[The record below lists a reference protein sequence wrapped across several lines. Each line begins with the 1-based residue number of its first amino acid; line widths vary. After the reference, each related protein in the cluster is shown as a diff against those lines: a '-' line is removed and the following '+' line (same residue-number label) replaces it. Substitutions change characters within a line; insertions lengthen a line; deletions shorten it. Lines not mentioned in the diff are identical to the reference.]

1 MTGEGHGFV
10 SISSADNP
18 RLKLL
23 RLAAQGQVKKAG
35 YALIAGRRLVHEW
48 AGRLSMDHGWVV
60 PDSFDE
66 PLPPVR
72 NGWLRLTSPL
82 FRDLDVSATHYPLL
96 WVRLPGDAVPSLED
110 GGLPERGRGLFLVV
124 PFQDPTNVG
133 SVIRSAVGLGAT
145 AVLLLPSAAHPY
157 HPKAIRSS
165 AGTVFA
171 ARLLTLDS
179 PARLTTLGIPLVMLD
194 AGGEDASRFCWP
206 GDVIVVPGLEGPGVS
221 EFAPDIQQHCVRVR
235 LPMDQ
240 IESYNASVAC
250 SLAMLLWKTS
260 VPSG

>member
-1 MTGEGHGFV
+1 MSGEDHSFV
-10 SISSADNP
+10 TISSADNP
-18 RLKLL
+18 RVKLL

-48 AGRLSMDHGWVV
+48 AGRLSMDHGWIV

-66 PLPPVR
+66 PLPPGR
-72 NGWLRLTSPL
+72 GRGIRLPPAL
-82 FRDLDVSATHYPLL
+82 FRDVDASATRYPLL
-96 WVRLPGDAVPSLED
+96 WVRLPADVVPSMED
-110 GGLPERGRGLFLVV
+110 GVLPNGGKGLFLVV

-145 AVLLLPSAAHPY
+145 AVLLLPSAAHPF

-171 ARLLTLDS
+171 ARLMAMDS
-179 PARLTTLGIPLVMLD
+179 AERLTVLGVPLVMLD
-194 AGGEDASRFCWP
+194 AAGQDASVFRWP
-206 GDVIVVPGLEGPGVS
+206 RDVVMVPGLEGPGVGAFEQYIEKHS
-221 EFAPDIQQHCVRVR
+221 VRVR
-235 LPMDQ
+235 LPMNH

-260 VPSG
+260 SPPG